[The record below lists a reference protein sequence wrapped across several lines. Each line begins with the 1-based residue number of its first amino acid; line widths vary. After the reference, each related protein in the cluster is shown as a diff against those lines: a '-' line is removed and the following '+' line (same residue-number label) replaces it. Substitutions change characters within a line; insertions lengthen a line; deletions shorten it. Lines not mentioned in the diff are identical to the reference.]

1 MKTTSKELKTYIK
14 KRTIEIKKWHK
25 KMTGKYELPQK
36 WILIRSIK
44 ESETGCEKFHFDT
57 KVEFY
62 RMIIDLSINYGIN
75 LDDFSEAIM
84 AFESYQVMGIIGERF
99 VGIYYEDKKFVA
111 RAGIDPI
118 EENAINIKMPE
129 SLISTY

>member
-1 MKTTSKELKTYIK
+1 MAQENDWQIWTSTKVDTHKEH
-14 KRTIEIKKWHK
+14 KRVWNGLWKI
-25 KMTGKYELPQK
+25 P
-36 WILIRSIK
+36 
-44 ESETGCEKFHFDT
+44 FDT

-62 RMIIDLSINYGIN
+62 TMIIDLSINYGIN
-75 LDDFSEAIM
+75 LDYFSEAIM
-84 AFESYQVMGIIGERF
+84 AFESYQVMVIIGERF

-129 SLISTY
+129 SLISTYWN

>member
-1 MKTTSKELKTYIK
+1 
-14 KRTIEIKKWHK
+14 
-25 KMTGKYELPQK
+25 MTGKYELPQK

-62 RMIIDLSINYGIN
+62 TMIIDLSINYGIN

-118 EENAINIKMPE
+118 EENWRAGRRIGFGRTSNTSRFLQTEAKVHTLFRVDCIR
-129 SLISTY
+129 III